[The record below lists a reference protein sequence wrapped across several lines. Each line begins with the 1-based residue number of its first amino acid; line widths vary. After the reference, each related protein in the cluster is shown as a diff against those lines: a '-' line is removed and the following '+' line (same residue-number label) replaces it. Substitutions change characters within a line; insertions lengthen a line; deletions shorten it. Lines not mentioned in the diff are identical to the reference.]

1 MIGVGRRSVTGGN
14 ARRRGDGR
22 AGGQS
27 LVEFALV
34 LPIIVLL
41 VAAFV
46 EIGRAVFA
54 YNTIANAARQGARV
68 AMVNQ
73 LEDVTDCD
81 ASRPVE
87 DPFEPHWSIR
97 GCVMVA
103 ASTLGIT
110 TDDITIEYEAPPAT
124 TLDCDPVLHI
134 GCLAAVTVTYDY
146 SVSTP
151 FVSLLIEGFTM
162 SQTSQVPI
170 ERVFP

>member
-1 MIGVGRRSVTGGN
+1 MKRISGGTGATRS
-14 ARRRGDGR
+14 ARRRGRRGS
-22 AGGQS
+22 GQS

-34 LPIIVLL
+34 FPIIVLL
-41 VAAFV
+41 VAACI

-68 AMVNQ
+68 AIVNQ
-73 LEDVTDCD
+73 VEDVTDCD

-97 GCVMVA
+97 GCVIVA

-110 TDDITIEYEAPPAT
+110 TDNVTIAYAPPPAT
-124 TLDCDPVLHI
+124 TLDCEPVHI
-134 GCLAAVTVTYDY
+134 GCIAAITVTYDY
-146 SVSTP
+146 SISTP
-151 FVSLLIEGFTM
+151 FVSMLIGGFTM
-162 SQTSQVPI
+162 TQTSEMPV

>member
-1 MIGVGRRSVTGGN
+1 MTWPGTRRRRRS
-14 ARRRGDGR
+14 
-22 AGGQS
+22 GGQS

-34 LPIIVLL
+34 IPIIVLL

-68 AMVNQ
+68 AAVNQ

-97 GCVMVA
+97 GCVLVA
-103 ASTLGIT
+103 ATTLGLT
-110 TDDITIEYEAPPAT
+110 TDNISIAYGPPPAT
-124 TLDCDPVLHI
+124 TLTCDPVLHI
-134 GCLAAVTVTYDY
+134 GCIAAVTVTYDY
-146 SVSTP
+146 SISTP

-162 SQTSQVPI
+162 SQTSQMPV

>member
-1 MIGVGRRSVTGGN
+1 MTRILRRSGGARRGRRGG
-14 ARRRGDGR
+14 RREN
-22 AGGQS
+22 GQS

-34 LPIIVLL
+34 IPIIVLL

-68 AMVNQ
+68 AIVNQ
-73 LEDVTDCD
+73 LEDITDCD
-81 ASRPVE
+81 ATRPVE

-97 GCVMVA
+97 GCVLVA

-110 TDDITIEYEAPPAT
+110 TDNITIEYRTPPDT
-124 TLDCDPVLHI
+124 TLSCDPVLHI
-134 GCLAAVTVTYDY
+134 GCLAAITVTYDY
-146 SVSTP
+146 SISTP
-151 FVSLLIEGFTM
+151 FLSMLIGGFTM
-162 SQTSQVPI
+162 TQTSEMPV

>member
-1 MIGVGRRSVTGGN
+1 MRRLLGGVDGSGR
-14 ARRRGDGR
+14 ARRRGRRGN
-22 AGGQS
+22 GQS

-34 LPIIVLL
+34 IPIIVLL

-68 AMVNQ
+68 AAVNQ
-73 LEDVTDCD
+73 VADVTDCD

-97 GCVMVA
+97 GCVLVA
-103 ASTLGIT
+103 AKTLGIT
-110 TDDITIEYEAPPAT
+110 TDDITVEYDTPPDS
-124 TLDCDPVLHI
+124 TLSCDPVLHI
-134 GCLAAVTVTYDY
+134 GCIATITVTYDY
-146 SVSTP
+146 SISTP
-151 FVSLLIEGFTM
+151 FVSMLIGGFTM
-162 SQTSQVPI
+162 SQTSDMPI